1 MTGQLT
7 IVCGV
12 IAILLPSASGAEK
25 FELSE
30 DGDQI
35 KIVTP
40 ELEAAIQKKGYVSG
54 VAGGSLVNRKTGFR
68 DAGFG
73 LDIVDWIMEPGSD
86 VAYRDQLDQELV
98 YRFNTT
104 YHGKTAKRSIEGP
117 QICTQA
123 RELRPRSF
131 AGVTSW
137 RFACRTITRLPPLAR
152 RPVRSGPRPLS
163 SRRESVSSSPVI
175 VLTR

>member
-86 VAYRDQLDQELV
+86 DGLSGRNWTSELV

-104 YHGKTAKRSIEGP
+104 YHGKH
-117 QICTQA
+117 
-123 RELRPRSF
+123 RE
-131 AGVTSW
+131 AVD
-137 RFACRTITRLPPLAR
+137 
-152 RPVRSGPRPLS
+152 
-163 SRRESVSSSPVI
+163 
-175 VLTR
+175 